1 MTDPATINT
10 MKLNLPQVI
19 FMVFFFA

>member
-1 MTDPATINT
+1 MTNPATINT